1 MGTDQAILRNT
12 PLEPIQPTQTLT
24 VMDSS
29 METKPLPE
37 QTLPMQTLT
46 VTDSS
51 MERKQL
57 PGPGLRE

>member
-1 MGTDQAILRNT
+1 
-12 PLEPIQPTQTLT
+12 
-24 VMDSS
+24 MDSS

-37 QTLPMQTLT
+37 QTLPMQILT

-57 PGPGLRE
+57 PGQTRHWLTQTVTDLETARS

>member
-1 MGTDQAILRNT
+1 
-12 PLEPIQPTQTLT
+12 
-24 VMDSS
+24 MDSS
-29 METKPLPE
+29 MATKPLPG

-57 PGPGLRE
+57 PGQTRHWLTQTVTDLETAGS